1 MPLWQMTMSAEPG
14 WFSRGFADGEILN
27 GDLVDFSI
35 NSWRSHRLKRVVK
48 ASLGSEA
55 MFMEVVIPGS
65 TTSDG
70 TRYGPDESV
79 AVVRQVDPSEE
90 SILVTDARAL
100 YDLFHRRSGSAG
112 LCRRAQI
119 DVSVLAESARVLKAT
134 VHWLPGLF
142 MLSDCLTKRLGNA
155 VLMRKVMLHGKY
167 AIKDLGLQKLALLS
181 GDVADL
187 NSPPDGCETSSR
199 RLRSDPLSGSA

>member
-1 MPLWQMTMSAEPG
+1 M
-14 WFSRGFADGEILN
+14 
-27 GDLVDFSI
+27 DFSI

-55 MFMEVVIPGS
+55 LAMDDGLAELEWIKAMFTEVVIPGS